1 MLAINAVNGTSRTF
15 SQYSEKASTMAFSL
29 FKAHIIAFT
38 LKIRHLHW
46 DASPQSYS
54 LTGSFKYLAFLFSN
68 QLVINIADKH
78 PNFRQWLTP
87 NIAKFLRNFVDSSI
101 SYWPQSRRIWSED
114 AVAAAAAGC
123 PNKTNYRRVWTNFE
137 DNNSNFR
144 ASGLGSAGRPAAVL
158 HLFICFATNWVLCS
172 VFSVEC
178 KVQTILTSI

>member
-1 MLAINAVNGTSRTF
+1 MIIQALQRLGPANDHSGTAGECSPLLLSTELPEGFHNIQSRPLP
-15 SQYSEKASTMAFSL
+15 TMAFSL
-29 FKAHIIAFT
+29 LKAPIYYLRNF
-38 LKIRHLHW
+38 
-46 DASPQSYS
+46 S
-54 LTGSFKYLAFLFSN
+54 LF
-68 QLVINIADKH
+68 VINIAHKC
-78 PNFRQWLTP
+78 PNFREWPTP
-87 NIAKFLRNFVDSSI
+87 NIVKFSRNFIHSSI

-178 KVQTILTSI
+178 KVQTILTSM